1 MDSNVIDIDHI
12 DGLTAQQPSSHM
24 CFACGVENTAGLQMK
39 FFNDGPNACRAD
51 FVLDDRY
58 QSFPGRMHGG
68 IIAVI
73 LDEAMGRAALSGNL
87 ERMMVTAKM
96 EIRYRQTT
104 PLFQPLTVKARLEKD
119 RGRLA
124 TASAEVQLADGTIVV
139 EATAT
144 LAAIPAEELAKIN
157 PDYVGW
163 RVYP

>member
-1 MDSNVIDIDHI
+1 MASELTELVN
-12 DGLTAQQPSSHM
+12 LTAQQPNSHM
-24 CFACGVENTAGLQMK
+24 CFACGVDNDAGLQLR
-39 FFNDGPNACRAD
+39 FFNDGVNACRAD
-51 FVLDDRY
+51 FILDDRY

-96 EIRYRQTT
+96 EIRYRQAT
-104 PLFQPLTVKARLEKD
+104 PLNQPLTVRARLEKD

-124 TASAEVQLADGTIVV
+124 TASAEVFLADGSIVV

-144 LAAIPAEELAKIN
+144 LAAIPAEELANIN